1 MDLDVNSLIL
11 WLQAF
16 FAIPE
21 TASFWSLLNSPILVS
36 MIAVIIGW
44 QLNQRIDAANSNAE
58 VAAGL
63 AEYQL
68 EQGGLNE
75 APDEVSAEAE
85 VPGEDFS
92 EQVLEIAD
100 LAKAFIQ
107 TKIDN
112 DRDRR
117 HQRTY
122 KKFSGHHPV
131 ARAVA
136 LTQRGQITAD
146 QERELINI
154 VRMANRYNKGRAAN
168 RHAPK
173 SVLEIVKASWDRV
186 LRADR

>member
-1 MDLDVNSLIL
+1 MDVDLSAVSL
-11 WLQAF
+11 WLQGF
-16 FAIPE
+16 FEVPE

-36 MIAVIIGW
+36 IIAVIIGW

-75 APDEVSAEAE
+75 APDDAAAESPLA
-85 VPGEDFS
+85 GEDFS
-92 EQVLEIAD
+92 EQVLGIAD
-100 LAKAFIQ
+100 QAKAFIQ
-107 TKIDN
+107 AKIDQ

-136 LTQRGQITAD
+136 LTQRKQITAE

-154 VRMANRYNKGRAAN
+154 IRMANRYNKGRAAN
-168 RHAPK
+168 RQTPESAYEA
-173 SVLEIVKASWDRV
+173 VRASWDRV
-186 LRADR
+186 MRADR